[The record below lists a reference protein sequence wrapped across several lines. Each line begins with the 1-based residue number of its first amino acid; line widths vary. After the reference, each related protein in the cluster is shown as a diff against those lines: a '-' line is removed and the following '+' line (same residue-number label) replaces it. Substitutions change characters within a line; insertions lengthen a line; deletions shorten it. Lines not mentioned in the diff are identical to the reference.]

1 MSEYEDLLD
10 YRRRVG
16 DMYARVRYGRLDPAA
31 RCVEFR
37 RARDELFRTHPQS
50 ALTEPQKARFQG
62 LRYYAYDAAWRFVVP
77 LDPLV
82 EPFTLDVPLRDDG
95 LTRLR
100 RIGTVRFS
108 VRDTPVALAVFWVE
122 GYGGGIFLP
131 FRDLTNRDA
140 TYGGGRYVLDT
151 IKGADLGGE
160 DGKLA
165 IDFNYAYNPSC
176 AYNVRWDCP
185 LAPPENALPVEIQAG
200 EQRYPD
206 AEG

>member
-1 MSEYEDLLD
+1 MSDSLELLD

-16 DMYARVRYGRLDPAA
+16 DMYARVRHGRLDPAA
-31 RCVEFR
+31 RCIEFR

-62 LRYYAYDAAWRFVVP
+62 LRYYAYDAEWRFVVP
-77 LDPLV
+77 LDPVV
-82 EPFTLDVPLRDDG
+82 ELSTLDVPLRDDG

-108 VRDTPVALAVFWVE
+108 VRGTPVGLSVFWVE

-131 FRDLTNRDA
+131 YRDLTSRDA
-140 TYGGGRYVLDT
+140 TYEGGRYLLDT

-160 DGKLA
+160 DGRLI

-176 AYNVRWDCP
+176 AYNPPWDCP
-185 LAPPENALPVEIQAG
+185 LAPPENVLPVAIAAG
-200 EQRYPD
+200 EQRFPHD
-206 AEG
+206 

>member
-1 MSEYEDLLD
+1 MSDYEDLLD

-31 RCVEFR
+31 RCIEFR

-77 LDPLV
+77 LEPVV
-82 EPFTLDVPLRDDG
+82 EPSTLDIALRDEG

-100 RIGTVRFS
+100 RIGAVRLS
-108 VRDTPVALAVFWVE
+108 IRGTPVTLSVFWVT
-122 GYGGGIFLP
+122 GYGGGLFLP

-140 TYGGGRYVLDT
+140 TYEGGRYLLDT

-160 DGKLA
+160 DGGLA

-176 AYNVRWDCP
+176 AYNIRWDCP
-185 LAPPENALPVEIQAG
+185 LAPPENALPVAIDAG
-200 EQRYPD
+200 EQRYSD
-206 AEG
+206 Q

>member
-1 MSEYEDLLD
+1 MSDYEDLLD

-16 DMYARVRYGRLDPAA
+16 DMYARVRSDRLDPAA
-31 RCVEFR
+31 RCAEFR
-37 RARDELFRTHPQS
+37 RARDELFRSHPQS
-50 ALTEPQKARFQG
+50 ALAEPEKARFQG
-62 LRYYAYDAAWRFVVP
+62 LRYYAYDAAWRFVVS

-82 EPFTLDVPLRDDG
+82 EPSTLEVPLSDDG

-100 RIGTVRFS
+100 RISTVRFA
-108 VRDTPVALAVFWVE
+108 VRGTPVALSVFWIE

-140 TYGGGRYVLDT
+140 TYEGGRYVLDT

-160 DGKLA
+160 NGRLA

-176 AYNVRWDCP
+176 AYNIRWDCP
-185 LAPPENALPVEIQAG
+185 LAPPENVLPVEIQAG